1 MDFFSVQLN
10 SWNPCHQLSTPPDII
25 SIFDAFTDLFLELNH
40 RESEK
45 RYKMNSKEVETW
57 QGIIISLA

>member
-10 SWNPCHQLSTPPDII
+10 SWNPCHQLSTPSDII

-45 RYKMNSKEVETW
+45 HYKTNSEKVETW
-57 QGIIISLA
+57 QGIITSPA